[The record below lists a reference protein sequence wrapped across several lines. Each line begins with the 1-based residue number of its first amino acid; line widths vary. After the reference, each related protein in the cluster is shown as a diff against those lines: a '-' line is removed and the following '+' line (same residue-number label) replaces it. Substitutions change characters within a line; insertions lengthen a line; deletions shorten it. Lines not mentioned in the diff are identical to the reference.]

1 MTSQHETGELD
12 GIAVIGMAGR
22 FPGAANLE
30 EFWRNLRDGKE
41 SVTTFTDEQFLAAGV
56 DPSVVRDPRCV
67 KAGVLL
73 DGIDLFDAEF
83 FGFPPNEAKLT
94 DPQHRIFL
102 ECAWQALENAGY
114 DPERT
119 PQRVGVFAGDGMN
132 TYLLFNL
139 ATNHE
144 LMRSWDDL
152 QRIIASDKDYVTTRV
167 SYKLNLK
174 GPSITVQTACST
186 SLVAVHLACQSLLN
200 GESDMVLAGGV
211 QIRVPQITARFF
223 EPGSINSSD
232 GHCRAFDSGAEGTA
246 FSSGVGIVVLK
257 RLADAIADGDTI
269 HAVIRSSCVNNDGTA
284 KIGYTAPSVDGQSA
298 VIAEAHA
305 LAGVTGDDV
314 TYVEA
319 HGTGTPMGDPI
330 EVAALTNAFRRT
342 TQNKNFCA
350 IGSLKTNIGHL
361 GSAAGVAGLIKA
373 VLALENGAIPPSLNF
388 KQPNPAIDFA
398 NSPFF
403 VQQQLSEWKPASGKR
418 VAGVS
423 SFGVG
428 GTNAH
433 VVMEE
438 APAVAA
444 PKASHPWQ
452 LLTITA
458 RTATALEKATDNLG
472 DFLAAHPNVNLGDVA
487 FTLQN
492 GRKVFPHRRSIAVK
506 NIEDAIQSLKSRD
519 TNRVHTGLQ
528 DQSDNPVVFMF
539 PGQAAQQVNMGLEL
553 YKTEK
558 RFREEIDLCCKLLK
572 PCLGF
577 DLKDVIYPSP
587 EKLAEASAQL
597 NETSVT
603 QPAMFVIEYAL
614 AKLWMHWGVKP
625 SAMIGHSVGEYVAA
639 CLAGV
644 FSLED
649 ALTLIAARGR
659 LMQSLPRG
667 SMLAVRMKEEDVK
680 PHLTAELS
688 LAVVNAKTACVVAG
702 PEHAIAALEKSLTAQ
717 GIGCRLLQTSHAF
730 HSHMM
735 DPIMCSFVE
744 LFKNIKLA
752 SPRIPY
758 LSNVTGAW
766 IEKTQAQDPQYWA
779 SHLRHTVRFDDGLAE
794 LMKQPQRVF
803 LEVGPGDG
811 LTSLAKKHP
820 ARTPEIAALSSCGS
834 GRAETSELAEL
845 WTAVG
850 RLWLAGARI
859 DWPALHEGEKSRRIP
874 LPTYPFERRRYWI
887 DAKVPAPGTI
897 RHLETSHGSESAAA
911 TLSEVSS
918 AGSSEESASD
928 RPALRTSYIAPRTDL
943 HEALVTVWASILGIE
958 QIGID
963 DNFFEL
969 GGDSLAG
976 TQVIS
981 QLRRMF
987 RVELPPNILFES
999 RTIEKLAAYMIAH
1012 EPRPGIVEKTA
1023 SALKRIESL
1032 SEEDVSRELLAKGR
1046 LVSKDH
1052 E

>member
-1 MTSQHETGELD
+1 MTSQHEDGQLD

-41 SVTTFTDEQFLAAGV
+41 SVTTFTDEQLIAAGV
-56 DPSVVRDPRCV
+56 DPSVLQDPRCV

-119 PQRVGVFAGDGMN
+119 EQRVGVFAGDGMN

-232 GHCRAFDSGAEGTA
+232 GHCRAFDAGAEGTA

-257 RLADAIADGDTI
+257 RLADAVADGDTI

-305 LAGVTGDDV
+305 LAGVTGDEI

-373 VLALENGAIPPSLNF
+373 VLTIENGAIPPSLNF
-388 KQPNPAIDFA
+388 RQPNPAIDFA

-403 VQQQLSEWKPASGKR
+403 VQQKLSEWKPASGKR

-438 APAVAA
+438 APSVAA
-444 PKASHPWQ
+444 TKTFHPWQ
-452 LLTITA
+452 LLTISA
-458 RTATALEKATDNLG
+458 RTASALEKATDNLA
-472 DFLAAHPNVNLGDVA
+472 DFLAGHPNVNLGDVA

-492 GRKVFPHRRSIAVK
+492 GRKVFPHRRSVAVK
-506 NIEDAIQSLKSRD
+506 NVENAIQALKSRD
-519 TNRVHTGLQ
+519 TNGVHTSLQ

-558 RFREEIDLCCKLLK
+558 RFREEVDLCCKLLK
-572 PCLGF
+572 PHLGF
-577 DLKDVIYPSP
+577 DLKDVVYPLP

-667 SMLAVRMKEEDVK
+667 SMLAVRIKEEDVK
-680 PHLTAELS
+680 QYLSAELS
-688 LAVVNAKTACVVAG
+688 LAVVNAKSACVVAG
-702 PEHAIAALEKSLTAQ
+702 PEKAIAALEKSLTGQ
-717 GIGCRLLQTSHAF
+717 GIGCRLLHTSHAF
-730 HSHMM
+730 HSPMM
-735 DPIMCSFVE
+735 DPIMGSFVE

-758 LSNVTGAW
+758 LSNVTGTW
-766 IEKTQAQDPQYWA
+766 IDKAQAQDPQYWA
-779 SHLRHTVRFDDGLAE
+779 GHLRHTVRFDDGLAE

-811 LTSLAKKHP
+811 LTSLARKHP
-820 ARTPEIAALSSCGS
+820 ARAPEVAALSSCGN
-834 GRAETSELAEL
+834 GRPETSELAEV

-859 DWPALHEGEKSRRIP
+859 DWRALHDGEGPRRIP

-887 DAKVPAPGTI
+887 DAKAPAPGST
-897 RHLETSHGSESAAA
+897 RDAESSHRNEGAKTA
-911 TLSEVSS
+911 LFEVVS
-918 AGSSEESASD
+918 AGDSESASD

-943 HEALVTVWASILGIE
+943 HEALVTVWGSILGIE

-976 TQVIS
+976 TQVVS